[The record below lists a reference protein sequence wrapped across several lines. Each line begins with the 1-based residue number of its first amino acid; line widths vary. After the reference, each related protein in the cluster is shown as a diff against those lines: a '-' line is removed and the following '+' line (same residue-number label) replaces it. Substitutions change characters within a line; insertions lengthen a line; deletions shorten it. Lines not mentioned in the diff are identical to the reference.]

1 MQAGEAEFERAY
13 GRFVYWA
20 TKCSEAERLGRDGE
34 ALIDHAIERVCAAVD
49 SLVGI
54 PAVDLQQLGNKFD
67 AVMQHGDWRDHAA
80 AVLADIRRLD
90 S

>member
-1 MQAGEAEFERAY
+1 MHAGEGEFERAY
-13 GRFVYWA
+13 RQFVHWA
-20 TKCSEAERLGRDGE
+20 GICSEAERLGRDGE
-34 ALIDHAIERVCAAVD
+34 ALLDDAVVMVCSAVD
-49 SLVGI
+49 DLVAV
-54 PAVDLQQLGNKFD
+54 PARTLRQLGDKFE